1 MQCTPGLDDCGDSAT
16 CMEFP
21 DGHRCV
27 CNSGFT
33 GDGVTRTG
41 IYSHIIMTLCATN
54 YYRICYFSIMWVIG
68 NYF

>member
-1 MQCTPGLDDCGDSAT
+1 MYSELVEIIVQCTPGLDDCDNSAT

-33 GDGVTRTG
+33 GDGVTCTG
-41 IYSHIIMTLCATN
+41 THTYSTLHVL
-54 YYRICYFSIMWVIG
+54 ISIL
-68 NYF
+68 